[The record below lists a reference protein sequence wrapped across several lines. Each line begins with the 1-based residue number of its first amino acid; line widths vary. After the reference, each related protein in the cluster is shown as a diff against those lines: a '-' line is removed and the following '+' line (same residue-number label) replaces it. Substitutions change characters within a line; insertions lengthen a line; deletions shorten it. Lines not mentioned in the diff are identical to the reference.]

1 MRIWERP
8 VDAPLLNRITQGQY
22 QPGLL
27 LQPFILAASIDQGIV
42 RLNDTVENPE
52 RLVPVNG
59 SELGCTGQPPDPA
72 TWADVLYYRCPAPMV
87 DLADQ
92 IGASGLDV
100 AFANFGLDRDPVLE
114 IDTETTPD
122 QPLSDPLRAGIGQEN
137 LSITPLQVGLAM
149 AALAGDGSLP
159 RAQIGAAVQ
168 NEAGE
173 WQPWTPDDQPPAQ
186 AIGAAAARTLRNALP
201 RENGFY
207 EFSPVVLSGPEGM
220 RNAWYVGI
228 LPGDEAD
235 YIAVVVLE
243 DKTSEDEAIAAGRAL
258 FNLVQ
263 E

>member
-1 MRIWERP
+1 
-8 VDAPLLNRITQGQY
+8 
-22 QPGLL
+22 
-27 LQPFILAASIDQGIV
+27 
-42 RLNDTVENPE
+42 
-52 RLVPVNG
+52 
-59 SELGCTGQPPDPA
+59 
-72 TWADVLYYRCPAPMV
+72 
-87 DLADQ
+87 
-92 IGASGLDV
+92 
-100 AFANFGLDRDPVLE
+100 
-114 IDTETTPD
+114 
-122 QPLSDPLRAGIGQEN
+122 
-137 LSITPLQVGLAM
+137 M

-159 RAQIGAAVQ
+159 QAQIGAAVQ

-235 YIAVVVLE
+235 YVAVVVLE

-258 FNLVQ
+258 FNLVR